1 MLPRVTIF
9 NTLLGVAALRS
20 LLLLMSSAACEE
32 TSFDTG
38 AGDRGHSRG
47 TLGRLSVAATIY
59 WHTYDLY
66 KHSYLGLGHSSG
78 LSDQYLA
85 LGNSG
90 SDPFSARQK
99 QVRAQ
104 LSLIVNC

>member
-20 LLLLMSSAACEE
+20 LLLLMSSVACGE

-38 AGDRGHSRG
+38 AGIAG
-47 TLGRLSVAATIY
+47 TLGLLSVAATIY

-78 LSDQYLA
+78 LSGQYLA